1 MRNACVIPSLFVS
14 QQYFTTPAV
23 PESCGLLRFVS
34 ARLTAPSPAR
44 QVIMDVRLDYRISC
58 LLSIYKRE
66 WDSVFVGDRPVRGPR
81 VDERIAVQAEDI
93 FGGG

>member
-1 MRNACVIPSLFVS
+1 
-14 QQYFTTPAV
+14 
-23 PESCGLLRFVS
+23 
-34 ARLTAPSPAR
+34 
-44 QVIMDVRLDYRISC
+44 MDVRLDYRISC

-66 WDSVFVGDRPVRGPR
+66 WDGVFGADRPVRGPR